1 MIKVLII
8 EKVTLILFCLHT
20 LIYAPTIKASAPGNP
35 QLKTETIVRG
45 IHERCIT

>member
-20 LIYAPTIKASAPGNP
+20 LIYAPTIKASAPG
-35 QLKTETIVRG
+35 
-45 IHERCIT
+45 ITPIKDRNNS